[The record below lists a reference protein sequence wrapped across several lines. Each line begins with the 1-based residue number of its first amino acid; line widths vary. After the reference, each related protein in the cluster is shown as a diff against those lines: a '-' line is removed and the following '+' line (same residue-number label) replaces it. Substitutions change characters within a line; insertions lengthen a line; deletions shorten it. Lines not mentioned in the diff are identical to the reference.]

1 MAVAAEGWPGPWSA
15 PVRAARVSVVAL
27 VEDDHRIRS
36 ALDRALCERGHQVI
50 SEESGL
56 EGLRTII
63 DRRPDVVLLD
73 LGLPDVDGL
82 EVLKMLR
89 AVSAVPVIIV
99 TARDAET
106 EIVQA
111 LDLGADDYVIKPFSA
126 DQIDARVRAVMRRTA
141 GDAVQPVEIGE
152 LRIDPR
158 GREAWLGER
167 RLDLNRREFDLLC
180 YLAQHAGAVV
190 SRAELLAE
198 VWRQPYGGAEKTV
211 DVHISWLRRKLGES
225 AAAPVYLHT
234 VRGVGVKLYLSEAPD
249 G

>member
-1 MAVAAEGWPGPWSA
+1 MQAGATAYATS
-15 PVRAARVSVVAL
+15 VSVVAL

-89 AVSAVPVIIV
+89 AVSAVPVIVV

-141 GDAVQPVEIGE
+141 GDAIQPVEIGE

-158 GREAWLGER
+158 GREAWMGER
-167 RLDLNRREFDLLC
+167 RLELNRREFDLLC